1 MTRAIDFLCNL
12 FTPESI
18 RRNYLRSEA
27 RDAFEATGRIKGLE
41 GHEPQ
46 EFVSHLSS
54 LGVERVV
61 VTAIVTWSYW
71 QQTAVELTTPE
82 EVIGVAQEFP
92 EAVFGLYGVNPRRR
106 MEAVAEFERVVR
118 EHGFKGLHIH
128 PHGFGWPPNH
138 AYYFPFYAK
147 AEELDVPVVVSMG
160 HTLDKMPIEPG
171 RPAHLDEVALYFPQL
186 RIVCAHTGWPWVEE
200 AIALAAKHPNV
211 FLGTSAYAP
220 RYWDAALVQ
229 FIDSRR
235 GRDKVLWGTDWP
247 LVHHAE
253 SLEQIR
259 GLGLRDESEHRLLYD
274 NAAQVFKFG

>member
-71 QQTAVELTTPE
+71 QQKAVELTTPE
-82 EVIGVAQEFP
+82 EVMRVAQEFP
-92 EAVFGLYGVNPRRR
+92 EAVFGLYGVNRGAGWKPLRSLK
-106 MEAVAEFERVVR
+106 RVVR

-200 AIALAAKHPNV
+200 AIALSRQSTRMCSWNLSICTTL
-211 FLGTSAYAP
+211 LGCCTGPVYRFPTRP
-220 RYWDAALVQ
+220 R
-229 FIDSRR
+229 
-235 GRDKVLWGTDWP
+235 
-247 LVHHAE
+247 
-253 SLEQIR
+253 
-259 GLGLRDESEHRLLYD
+259 
-274 NAAQVFKFG
+274 